1 MHLSENGIIITD
13 PKQVVNQL
21 NNYFVTVAEKL
32 AKKIGQTNNKYQHY
46 LKNPNEHS
54 RYLTEIEPDEIRSQ
68 IQNPNSKR
76 TSDIFGTSS
85 NFLKFA
91 GNKII
96 QPLTFLFNESIRYGI
111 DPDKLKFAVVYPI
124 QKKF

>member
-1 MHLSENGIIITD
+1 M
-13 PKQVVNQL
+13 
-21 NNYFVTVAEKL
+21 TVAEKL
-32 AKKIGQTNNKYQHY
+32 AKKIGQTNNKYQDY

-68 IQNPNSKR
+68 IQNPNSKK
-76 TSDIFGTSS
+76 TSDIFGISS

-96 QPLTFLFNESIRYGI
+96 QPLPFLFNESIRYGI
-111 DPDKLKFAVVYPI
+111 DLDKLKLAVVYPI